1 MGAPRPESGDPSED
15 RRFPRS
21 RRIRRGEEIRDLFR
35 RGKRGKTSTLDLFV
49 SASPVSRPRVGVVVP
64 KHRHTVA
71 ERNRL
76 RRRLREIGRVE
87 VLPRLRGADRGLD
100 VLVRARPEAYAAD
113 FGTLRRELVTYV
125 EALCSGR

>member
-1 MGAPRPESGDPSED
+1 MGAARPEPGDPVRD
-15 RRFPRS
+15 LRFPRS
-21 RRIRRGEEIRDLFR
+21 RRIRRGPEIRDLFR
-35 RGKRGKTSTLDLFV
+35 RGKRAKTSHLDLFV
-49 SASPVSRPRVGVVVP
+49 SASPVSRPRMGIVVP

-87 VLPRLRGADRGLD
+87 VLPRLMSAGRDLD
-100 VLVRARPEAYAAD
+100 LLVRARPEAYGAP
-113 FGTLRRELVTYV
+113 FEVLLGELVRYA